1 MIRRNKRQRTQRRI
15 IFVIVLL
22 LFSTGFL
29 FYPVLNKRIE
39 AKRVDSVPA
48 SFAQIESDML
58 DIPPPSAN
66 TESYLDLVN
75 KTHPL
80 PADYVPPDL
89 TEVTAVA
96 PGVTCTQLRK
106 PAAEAFAQLTDA
118 AAANGYTLVLR
129 SGYRSYETQKKLFA
143 GYVKRDGQNAA
154 EQYSAPPGC
163 SEHQMGLAV
172 DVTSPSVNYK
182 LDHNFGST
190 AEGSWLAENAHRFG
204 FIIRYL
210 EGKQDITG
218 YIYEPWHIRY
228 VGKKPAAEI
237 YQQNVTLEEYLENLD
252 PV

>member
-15 IFVIVLL
+15 IVVIILL

-39 AKRVDSVPA
+39 AKRVDPIPS
-48 SFAQIESDML
+48 SLEQIEA
-58 DIPPPSAN
+58 DIREIQLPSAD
-66 TESYLDLVN
+66 TEIYLDLVN

-80 PADYVPPDL
+80 PADYVPSDL
-89 TEVTAVA
+89 TEVAAVA
-96 PGVTCTQLRK
+96 PGVTCTQLRT
-106 PAAEAFAQLTDA
+106 PAAEAFAQLLNA
-118 AAANGYTLVLR
+118 AAFDGYTLVLR
-129 SGYRSYETQKKLFA
+129 SGYRSYETQQKLFD
-143 GYVKRDGQNAA
+143 GYVKKDGQNAA

-182 LDHNFGST
+182 LKRNFGST

-210 EGKQDITG
+210 DGKQDITG

-228 VGKKPAAEI
+228 VGIQPATEI
-237 YQQNVTLEEYLENLD
+237 YRQNITLEEYLAQQ
-252 PV
+252 P

>member
-1 MIRRNKRQRTQRRI
+1 MIRRSKRQRIQRRI
-15 IFVIVLL
+15 VFVIILL

-39 AKRVDSVPA
+39 AKRTDSVPI
-48 SFAQIESDML
+48 SLGQLESDL
-58 DIPPPSAN
+58 RDVPASSA
-66 TESYLDLVN
+66 EADLYLDLVN
-75 KTHPL
+75 KTHPI
-80 PADYVPPDL
+80 PADYVPDDL

-106 PAAEAFAQLTDA
+106 PVAEAFAQLTNA
-118 AAANGYTLVLR
+118 AAIDGYTLVLR
-129 SGYRSYETQKKLFA
+129 SGYRSYETQQKLFA

-163 SEHQMGLAV
+163 SEHQIGLAV

-182 LDHNFGST
+182 LDHNFDST
-190 AEGSWLAENAHRFG
+190 AEGNWLAENAHRFG
-204 FIIRYL
+204 FIIRYPD
-210 EGKQDITG
+210 GKQDITG

-228 VGKKPAAEI
+228 VGNEPAAEI

>member
-96 PGVTCTQLRK
+96 PGAPATQLSA
-106 PAAEAFAQLTDA
+106 PA
-118 AAANGYTLVLR
+118 AAAFEQLSASAEAEGYTILLQ
-129 SGYRSYETQKKLFA
+129 SGYRSYERQKKLFA

-237 YQQNVTLEEYLENLD
+237 YQQNITLEEYLENLD

>member
-96 PGVTCTQLRK
+96 PGAPATQLSA
-106 PAAEAFAQLTDA
+106 PA
-118 AAANGYTLVLR
+118 AAAFEQLSASAEAEGYTILLQ
-129 SGYRSYETQKKLFA
+129 SGYRSYERQKKLFA